1 MCPPG
6 SLSNENAIP
15 NQRGRSPTSN
25 VPKIPGGGLNRKDV
39 ADVGGVVSPDVEAAE
54 KVLRECMAVASEFA
68 LYVEE
73 TLAFL

>member
-25 VPKIPGGGLNRKDV
+25 VPKIPGGGLDRKDF
-39 ADVGGVVSPDVEAAE
+39 ADVGGVFSPDVEAAE
-54 KVLRECMAVASEFA
+54 KVLRECVAVLSEFG
-68 LYVEE
+68 LDVEE
-73 TLAFL
+73 TPTFL